1 MKILFLTGMLLGS
14 NTANILDD
22 SIGNIQNAADTLQ
35 KKYVEGFS
43 ALDCV
48 ESIKVINLS
57 YIGSFPTM
65 YKKIFFHTIDA
76 YKKDSNIEYYDLSF
90 FNLSFFKN
98 FSRIQ
103 KSFFKSFALL
113 KKIDKNEDVYYFIY
127 AMHLPFLIT
136 ALILKKFYGNVKF
149 YVIVPDLPEYMSS
162 RTGLMKFLSNLF
174 SSISYRIVD
183 NLDGVVVITEAMLER
198 FPSHL
203 DRVVVEGISSV
214 SDFQKIKESHSKECF
229 YLYAGSLDKRYGIID
244 LIDSFNKVN
253 NKNLLLYICGEG
265 VDKSYVINAAK
276 NNTNIRYLGLLSRN
290 EVISLQKKALLL
302 INPRRND
309 GEYVKYSFPSKIL
322 EYMSSG
328 TPVLMYKLAGIPD
341 EYYNYV
347 YTIDESKNGFIE
359 ALERLYLLDTDA
371 LSLKGYK
378 AKEFVKNFKNP
389 LVQVSKIF
397 RK

>member
-1 MKILFLTGMLLGS
+1 MKILFLTGMLLES

-57 YIGSFPTM
+57 YIGSFPTR
-65 YKKIFFHTIDA
+65 YKKIFFHTIDV

-103 KSFFKSFALL
+103 RSFFKSFALL

-136 ALILKKFYGNVKF
+136 ALMLKKFYGNVKF

-162 RTGLMKFLSNLF
+162 RTGLMKFLSNLV

-183 NLDGVVVITEAMLER
+183 NLDGVVVITEAMLEK
-198 FPSHL
+198 FPHHL
-203 DRVVVEGISSV
+203 DKIVVEGISSV
-214 SDFQKIKESHSKECF
+214 SDFEKIEKSYNKGNF
-229 YLYAGSLDKRYGIID
+229 YLYTGTLDKRYGITD
-244 LIDSFNKVN
+244 LIDSFNSL
-253 NKNLLLYICGEG
+253 NKEGLLLYICGDG
-265 VDKSYVINAAK
+265 ADKDYVVNAA
-276 NNTNIRYLGLLSRN
+276 NQNPNIKYLGLLSR
-290 EVISLQKKALLL
+290 EDVIVLQKKALLL

-328 TPVLMYKLAGIPD
+328 TPVLMYKLTGIPN
-341 EYYNYV
+341 EYYDYV
-347 YTIDESKNGFIE
+347 YTINSSKNGFTE
-359 ALERLYLLDTDA
+359 ALEKVYLLDKDT
-371 LSLKGYK
+371 LSVKGSK
-378 AKEFVKNFKNP
+378 ARDFVQEFKNP
-389 LVQVSKIF
+389 LAQVSKIF